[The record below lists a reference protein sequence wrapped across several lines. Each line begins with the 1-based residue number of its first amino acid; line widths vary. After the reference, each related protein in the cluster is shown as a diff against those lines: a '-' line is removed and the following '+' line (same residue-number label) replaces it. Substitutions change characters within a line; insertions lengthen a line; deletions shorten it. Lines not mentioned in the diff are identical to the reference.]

1 MVKTLVILILLFDGT
16 LIKERYE
23 LARPMKIH
31 ECLMFADDHKEAITT
46 YKEFE
51 KAKQY
56 TLIGLQLNP
65 KQQRYYPIILC
76 CVGLNEF
83 EEALK
88 YCNKSIEVDP
98 KFTGAYGWKS
108 SMLGHLERLDEAK
121 AILSEYLKLRP
132 EIKNINDYEKVAP
145 TVIKE
150 ILIEGLIK
158 AGMPNE

>member
-1 MVKTLVILILLFDGT
+1 VRHVPL
-16 LIKERYE
+16 
-23 LARPMKIH
+23 
-31 ECLMFADDHKEAITT
+31 TT
-46 YKEFE
+46 G
-51 KAKQY
+51 
-56 TLIGLQLNP
+56 GLQLNP

-98 KFTGAYGWKS
+98 KFTGAIGWKS
-108 SMLGHLERLDEAK
+108 SMLGHLDRMDEAK
-121 AILSEYLKLRP
+121 EILSDYLKLRP

-150 ILIEGLIK
+150 ILMEGLIK